1 MKHFGSSTIKSNT
14 KEILLGI
21 TIEKDLKFDGHVD
34 IFCKKACQKPNA
46 LDHLGLFINVDKKGI
61 IIKAFTELQFGYLP
75 LVWMFHNRS
84 PNNKINRVHE
94 RALRITYNIKS
105 LLFQN
110 CLRSVTLP
118 QYTLEKIKTRL
129 T

>member
-1 MKHFGSSTIKSNT
+1 MKHFGSSTIISNT
-14 KEILLGI
+14 KEVLLGI
-21 TIEKDLKFDGHVD
+21 TIEKDLKFEDHVD
-34 IFCKKACQKPNA
+34 IFCQKPNA
-46 LDHLGLFINVDKKGI
+46 LAHLGLFINVDKKGI
-61 IIKAFTELQFGYLP
+61 IIVKAFTELQFGYFP

-105 LLFQN
+105 PLFQN

-118 QYTLEKIKTRL
+118 QYTLEKIKTRA